1 MLALLRNHEFLTQE
15 EFLNELRQQRTV
27 TINRPAAELYELW
40 RNEENAPLWMEHT
53 YDVLVGE
60 LGVDP
65 EQFAELLDA
74 RILW

>member
-1 MLALLRNHEFLTQE
+1 MTGPVTSGQWATFDLPSGITAKAIHQPFTWDGERLPLR
-15 EFLNELRQQRTV
+15 RS
-27 TINRPAAELYELW
+27 
-40 RNEENAPLWMEHT
+40 PLWMEHT